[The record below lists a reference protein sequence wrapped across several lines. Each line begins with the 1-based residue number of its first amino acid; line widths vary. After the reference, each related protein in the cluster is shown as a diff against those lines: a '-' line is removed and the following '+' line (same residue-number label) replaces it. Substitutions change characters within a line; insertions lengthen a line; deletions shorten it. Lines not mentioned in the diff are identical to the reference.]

1 MKEKAK
7 HNRSSG
13 WAHTVMTMAVA
24 CFIVIMALPVSAGVG
39 HSEER
44 QGGQPP
50 ALVGLTSILERL
62 DAELERLQHAEFP
75 ALEEQVEGI
84 LGLLE
89 ELSEELAVAP
99 DSDEGRPRIEEQL
112 VKLDLML
119 HRLVAVL
126 ERIVERADAAPKP
139 SPERE
144 RAQEELKEL
153 RQWVDGYIAGATRR
167 MGRIEAQQFERTTK
181 AMLGEIAKQL
191 HRIGQRA
198 REYQPEK
205 ARMELLTERIEV
217 LLARLDRFIIQSLGQ
232 PPMEEPLWQ
241 AP

>member
-1 MKEKAK
+1 MKNKAK

-13 WAHTVMTMAVA
+13 WVRTVVTMSAAFFVV
-24 CFIVIMALPVSAGVG
+24 FVALPVSAGAG
-39 HSEER
+39 HSEETP
-44 QGGQPP
+44 GGETP
-50 ALVGLTSILERL
+50 ALVALTGIMERL
-62 DAELERLQHAEFP
+62 DAELERLQDA
-75 ALEEQVEGI
+75 ALEEQVEGT

-99 DSDEGRPRIEEQL
+99 DSDEGRLLIKEQL

-119 HRLVAVL
+119 HRLVAMM
-126 ERIVERADAAPKP
+126 ERIVERADAVPKP
-139 SPERE
+139 APEKE
-144 RAQEELKEL
+144 RAQEALGGL

-191 HRIGQRA
+191 HRIGQRT
-198 REYQPEK
+198 REHQPEK
-205 ARMELLTERIEV
+205 AQLEILVERIEA
-217 LLARLDRFIIQSLGQ
+217 LLARLDRFVIRSFGR
-232 PPMEEPLWQ
+232 PPIDRPLSQ